1 MSLALLTELLTLPP
15 LVARSSVPNGIRW
28 IFYNRDTELLGVS
41 PWGER
46 AVRAHSNLAQNLAI
60 YAVVIGI
67 AHLSGSTNEVTQL
80 AGIVLLI

>member
-1 MSLALLTELLTLPP
+1 MTSDLWILLSLALLTELLTLPP

-60 YAVVIGI
+60 YAVVIG
-67 AHLSGSTNEVTQL
+67 
-80 AGIVLLI
+80 